1 MNRKVLIVAYWFP
14 PFGGGGVQRTV
25 KFVKFL
31 QAYGWDPVVLTVKA
45 WGLELR
51 DNTMLKE
58 IPKNVRV
65 YRTISFEPI
74 RIYQVIKRIWSK
86 NSGQPPLK
94 DNNGSSTKD
103 LLRLIKD
110 VIHLLSIPDTEIGW
124 LPFAVL
130 QGKKIIETE
139 NIECIYSS
147 SGPPTCHLIALCLK
161 QWTNLPWVA
170 DFRDPWTQH
179 QFASYRYKTR
189 LRVDESLELMA
200 LKTADKLLTVT
211 QAFADGFSQKYNQ
224 VPRNKFK
231 VITNGYDADDF
242 SKIPSA
248 TEQKNRKFTIVHT
261 GSFLGLRTPKFFLNA
276 LKLLL
281 DETPSLRKDIEVIF
295 AGRLETKDKK
305 VVCDLGLE
313 DVVKLVGYVSH
324 QEALLLLS
332 NSDVILLI
340 LASVET
346 GVYPGKIFEYLAVG
360 RPVLALVPQNGIAA
374 ELIEKSKTGAIVDSE
389 QVTSIKDAICRMYER
404 YKDKTLT
411 IHPDLSVVEQYE
423 RKRLTRDLAATF
435 NQVLLECFDNDEIQK
450 N

>member
-1 MNRKVLIVAYWFP
+1 MNRKVLVVAYWFP
-14 PFGGGGVQRTV
+14 PMGGGGVQRTV
-25 KFVKFL
+25 KFVKYL
-31 QAYGWDPVVLTVKA
+31 QIYGWEPVVLTVKP
-45 WGLELR
+45 WGLELK
-51 DNTMLKE
+51 DDTMLQE
-58 IPKNVRV
+58 IPENVKV
-65 YRTISFEPI
+65 YRTFSFELI
-74 RIYQVIKRIWSK
+74 RIYQVIKHRLRKRGDHPSTEHYNK
-86 NSGQPPLK
+86 N
-94 DNNGSSTKD
+94 D
-103 LLRLIKD
+103 IKD
-110 VIHLLSIPDTEIGW
+110 PLRAVKDIIHLLSVPDTEIGW

-130 QGKKIIETE
+130 QGKKIIATE
-139 NIECIYSS
+139 NIDCIYSS

-189 LRVDESLELMA
+189 LKADEFLELMA

-224 VPRNKFK
+224 VPHNKFK

-242 SKIPSA
+242 LKIPSA
-248 TEQKNRKFTIVHT
+248 TKRKNRKFTIVHT

-281 DETPSLRKDIEVIF
+281 DETPSLRKNVEVIF
-295 AGRLETKDKK
+295 AGRLETKDTTTI
-305 VVCDLGLE
+305 CDLGLE

-324 QEALLLLS
+324 QEALSLLS

-340 LASVET
+340 LASVEK

-360 RPVLALVPQNGIAA
+360 KPVLALVPQNSIAA
-374 ELIEKSKTGAIVDSE
+374 ELIEKTKTGAIVDSE
-389 QVTSIKDAICRMYER
+389 QVTSIKDVIRRMYER

-423 RKRLTRDLAATF
+423 RKRLTRDLSATF
-435 NQVLLECFDNDEIQK
+435 NQVLLERFDNDEI
-450 N
+450 